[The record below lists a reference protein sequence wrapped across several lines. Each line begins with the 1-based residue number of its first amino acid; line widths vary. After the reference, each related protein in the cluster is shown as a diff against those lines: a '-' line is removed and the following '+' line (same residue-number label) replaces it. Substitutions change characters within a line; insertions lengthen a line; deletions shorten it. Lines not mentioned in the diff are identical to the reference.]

1 MHLIY
6 GVGEMRGNYELM
18 LTKTLMKG
26 IQKAMKEGKGVDIKN
41 RQNIDQTC
49 GERRR
54 LPFQQS
60 DGFCP

>member
-1 MHLIY
+1 
-6 GVGEMRGNYELM
+6 MRGNYELM